1 MSVPKIIY
9 TKPGYYNSRKDKNA
23 FYIWSAGQSIL
34 SKSALKEVRVAKD
47 LEEFDKYYIIAKE
60 ESKKVFIDDWK
71 QIGLS
76 IPIVIVQFNYYLY
89 GNNDNKNLSI
99 TRIGDKLGTFFASNA
114 ISEKQVKVVEEHFGK
129 NLVSGLKYF
138 NTDFA
143 DLKSFKLHKFLTEDQ
158 NIPDELKKNG
168 YGLELGEVEGKKTI
182 DISPKNIAGKEAG
195 YIEALP
201 GQRPP
206 IVLLKTDAKKVEYS
220 WDTGTEIKPTED
232 KALQEAAEAMKIA
245 EQADLPTGGFSA
257 DFKNLCD
264 IILAETIKS
273 YLL

>member
-1 MSVPKIIY
+1 KRSFTMSVPKIIY
-9 TKPGYYNSRKDKNA
+9 TKPGYYSNIKDEDTKKPRNT
-23 FYIWSAGQSIL
+23 FYIWAGGQATL
-34 SKSALKEVRVAKD
+34 VKSELKEIRVAKD

-89 GNNDNKNLSI
+89 GNNDNKSLNI

-182 DISPKNIAGKEAG
+182 DISPTKDTAGKQAG

-201 GQRPP
+201 
-206 IVLLKTDAKKVEYS
+206 
-220 WDTGTEIKPTED
+220 
-232 KALQEAAEAMKIA
+232 
-245 EQADLPTGGFSA
+245 
-257 DFKNLCD
+257 
-264 IILAETIKS
+264 
-273 YLL
+273 